1 MASELPDGLSPESW
15 LVAAGRPTGEGQPL
29 NTPLVPATNFGG
41 SSEYSRSA
49 GTATWRAFEEIIGGL
64 ESGDAVSF
72 SSGMAAVSAV
82 FSLLPTGSHVTIP
95 EDCYHGVSALAERGS
110 IRGYW
115 TLDRLSTTDTAGW
128 VEALDR
134 PGLVWL
140 ESPSNPLLEVAELST
155 ICGAP
160 RDTGTLVAV
169 DNTFS
174 TPLGATPLAHGAD
187 LSVHAAT
194 KSIGGHSD
202 LLMGVAVAST
212 PQLAE
217 RLRETRTIEGATP
230 GALEAFL
237 AIRGSRTLAI
247 RRERAQRNAA
257 FLAERLENHDGV
269 ERVRYPGLASHPG
282 HETARREMRGFGSIL
297 SFELRDGAAAADSV
311 CERTRLIRHATSLGG
326 VDSTMERRSAIS
338 GQEHLPPGLIR
349 LSVGI
354 EDPNDL
360 WTDLSQA
367 LRPVS
372 TTP

>member
-15 LVAAGRPTGEGQPL
+15 LVAAGRPAGEGEAL
-29 NTPLVPATNFGG
+29 NTPPVLATNFDGG
-41 SSEYSRSA
+41 STYARSA

-64 ESGDAVSF
+64 ESGEAVSF
-72 SSGMAAVSAV
+72 SSGMAAVAAV
-82 FSLLPTGSHVTIP
+82 FSLLPSGSHVTIP
-95 EDCYHGVSALAERGS
+95 EDCYHGVSTLAERGS
-110 IRGYW
+110 ARGHW
-115 TLDRLSTTDTAGW
+115 ALDRLPTTDTAGW
-128 VEALDR
+128 IAALEL

-140 ESPSNPLLEVAELST
+140 ESPSNPLLEVAELSI
-155 ICGAP
+155 ICSAP
-160 RDTGTLVAV
+160 RDAGTLVAV

-212 PQLAE
+212 PRLAE
-217 RLRETRTIEGATP
+217 QLREARSIEGATP

-247 RRERAQRNAA
+247 RHDRAQRNAGL
-257 FLAERLENHDGV
+257 LAERLESHDAV

-282 HETARREMRGFGSIL
+282 HETARREMRGFGSVV
-297 SFELRDGAAAADSV
+297 SFEVRGGAAAADSV
-311 CERTRLIRHATSLGG
+311 CEATRLIRHATSLGG
-326 VDSTMERRSAIS
+326 VDSTMERRAAIT

-354 EDPNDL
+354 EDPTDL
-360 WTDLSQA
+360 WSDLSQA
-367 LRPVS
+367 LRA
-372 TTP
+372 